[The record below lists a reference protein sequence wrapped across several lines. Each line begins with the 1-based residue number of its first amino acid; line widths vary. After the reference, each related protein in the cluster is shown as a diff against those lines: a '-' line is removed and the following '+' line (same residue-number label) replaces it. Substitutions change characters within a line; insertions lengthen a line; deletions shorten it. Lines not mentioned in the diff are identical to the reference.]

1 MEIFGLLLQMILSGY
16 AEPVT
21 RDQLGKLPAGPLAD
35 PFRPPPP
42 DSKTQPEPWQY
53 KL

>member
-1 MEIFGLLLQMILSGY
+1 MFDLWFQIILPGY
-16 AEPVT
+16 AAPVI
-21 RDQLGKLPAGPLAD
+21 RDQLGKLPAGPLAS

>member
-1 MEIFGLLLQMILSGY
+1 MFDLLLRMILAGY
-16 AEPVT
+16 AEPIT